1 MKCDVSWRLEVGA
14 ASGGD
19 LISSVE
25 IESTVERGRERERRE
40 KSLWDVTR

>member
-14 ASGGD
+14 ATSRASGGD
-19 LISSVE
+19 LISVE
-25 IESTVERGRERERRE
+25 IESTGERERRE